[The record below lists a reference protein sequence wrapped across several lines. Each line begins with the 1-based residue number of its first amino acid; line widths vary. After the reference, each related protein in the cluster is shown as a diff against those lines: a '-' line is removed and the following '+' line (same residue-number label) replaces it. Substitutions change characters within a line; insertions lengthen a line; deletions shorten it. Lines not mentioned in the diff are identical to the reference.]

1 MWRYTLIF
9 VVTYCYELYIIIARG
24 NNKAVL
30 AN

>member
-9 VVTYCYELYIIIARG
+9 VVKYYELYIIIARG